1 MTTVHWGTFTLDTPH
16 WNALKYIDPLMRQN
30 REAPYE
36 QFDAGD
42 DNDYQ
47 ISVIACGA
55 DSQLAEFLRTGRQN
69 PQPRVREQFDQ
80 LPVRVANHRR
90 LLGHCRFD
98 DRSAETVDHRQHR
111 GQVGH

>member
-36 QFDAGD
+36 LFDAGD

-47 ISVIACGA
+47 IIGRPAGKDLIVTVVCVPVEEHRTWVSVIACGA
-55 DSQLAEFLRTGRQN
+55 DSQTAEYERNSLRQKIIDLHLN
-69 PQPRVREQFDQ
+69 
-80 LPVRVANHRR
+80 
-90 LLGHCRFD
+90 
-98 DRSAETVDHRQHR
+98 
-111 GQVGH
+111 